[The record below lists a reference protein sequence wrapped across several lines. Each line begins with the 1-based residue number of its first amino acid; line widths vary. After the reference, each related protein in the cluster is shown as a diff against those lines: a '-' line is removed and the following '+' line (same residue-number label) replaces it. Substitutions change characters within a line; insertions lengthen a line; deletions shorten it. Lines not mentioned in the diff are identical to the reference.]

1 MSKKLPIIVKND
13 FPASL
18 CCKKEKKL
26 KAISCVVVKLPFMY
40 VFSGQVFTTILH
52 DMYFN
57 MPVHDYMGLIDL
69 HHD

>member
-18 CCKKEKKL
+18 CCKKKAL
-26 KAISCVVVKLPFMY
+26 KAISCEVVKLPFMY

-52 DMYFN
+52 DMYFS
-57 MPVHDYMGLIDL
+57 MAVHNYMGLIDL

>member
-13 FPASL
+13 FQQA
-18 CCKKEKKL
+18 CVAKKEKKL

-52 DMYFN
+52 DMYFS
-57 MPVHDYMGLIDL
+57 MPVHDYTWSNRFAP
-69 HHD
+69 